1 MCMVCLYKQQS
12 HLLKL
17 CTILLFSFT
26 CGGCRNKIAGAATN
40 MVPMRMVWQ
49 LVLLALV
56 AATAIASADRTTY
69 IVHTDASKMVEL
81 NSLNKQPREWYEA
94 ILNSVKKPE
103 AHDDEDEDEESLAPE
118 LLYTYETTMNGFAA
132 KLTTKQYQSLTD
144 IDGVLFVTPDE
155 MLNLHTTYSTHF
167 LGLEFGRGLWNE
179 SSLASDVI
187 VGVLDTGIWPE
198 HISFHDRGLPQVPAR
213 WKGTCEKGS
222 NFSATNCNKK
232 LIGARAF
239 LKGYE
244 AINGQINGTKD
255 FRSPRDSNGHGTHTA
270 STAAGNMIPKASL
283 YGMANGIAS
292 GMRFTSRIAAY
303 KVCWDRGCASS
314 DILAAIEQAV
324 ADGVD
329 VLSLSLGGLPRP
341 YYQDS
346 MAIAAFGAME
356 KGVFFSC
363 SAGNSGP
370 IPSTV
375 GNMAP
380 WMMTVAASYTDR
392 TFPTKVTLSN
402 GKTFKGSS
410 LYSGARKTNQL
421 PIVYKETAGGIR
433 AEFCINGSLSSTLV
447 KGKIVLCDRGLNG
460 RTEKGFV
467 VKSAGGA
474 GMILLNSPIQGEE
487 LFADPHVLP
496 ATTVGASAAKSIK
509 GYYLQNKN
517 LTATIS
523 FYGTRYG
530 ARAPVVAAFSSRG
543 PSLVDPYVV
552 KPDITTPGVNILAA
566 WPPTISPTE
575 LKNDN
580 RRVQFNIVSGTS
592 MSCPHLS
599 GIAALVKSVHKDWS
613 PAAIKSAIM
622 TSAYTH
628 DNKQHLISDAYVTKS
643 TKFATPFSF
652 GSGHANPEG
661 ASDPGLVYDISG
673 EDYLHYLCSINYTD
687 AQVSILGR
695 KKYSCPKVKKGQRLQ
710 PGDLNYPSF
719 SVVFEAFKKGTTTYT
734 YKRTVTNVGT
744 PKISY
749 KVFVEKPKNVKIS
762 VEPQVLTFK
771 KLGQKLSYK
780 VSFTGSGANITTRS
794 GISLFGSLVWVG
806 GHYSVRSPIAV
817 TWQ

>member
-1 MCMVCLYKQQS
+1 MATMRMLW
-12 HLLKL
+12 L
-17 CTILLFSFT
+17 ILL
-26 CGGCRNKIAGAATN
+26 C
-40 MVPMRMVWQ
+40 
-49 LVLLALV
+49 LV
-56 AATAIASADRTTY
+56 AATTIASADRTTY
-69 IVHTDASKMVEL
+69 IIHTDESKVVEL
-81 NSLNKQPREWYEA
+81 KSLNKQPREWYEG
-94 ILNSVKKPE
+94 ILNSIKKP
-103 AHDDEDEDEESLAPE
+103 ASQDDEDEESLAPE
-118 LLYTYETTMNGFAA
+118 LLYTYETTMSGFAA
-132 KLTTKQYQSLTD
+132 KLTTKQYRSLTD
-144 IDGVLFVTPDE
+144 IDGVLSVAPDM
-155 MLNLHTTYSTHF
+155 MLSLHTTYSTHF
-167 LGLEFGRGLWNE
+167 LGLEPGRGLWNK
-179 SSLASDVI
+179 SSLVSDVI

-198 HISFHDRGLPQVPAR
+198 HISFQDKGLTQVPSR
-213 WKGTCEKGS
+213 WKGTCEKGT

-232 LIGARAF
+232 LIGAKAF
-239 LKGYE
+239 FKGYE
-244 AINGQINGTKD
+244 AINGRINGTD
-255 FRSPRDSNGHGTHTA
+255 EFRSARDSNGHGTHTA
-270 STAAGNMIPKASL
+270 STAAGNAIPGASL
-283 YGMANGIAS
+283 FGMAKGIAS

-303 KVCWDRGCASS
+303 KVCWGRGCASS
-314 DILAAIEQAV
+314 DILAAIDQAV

-346 MAIAAFGAME
+346 MAIAAFGAMQ

-380 WMMTVAASYTDR
+380 WMMTVAASYVDR
-392 TFPTKVTLSN
+392 VFPTKVKLSN
-402 GKTFKGSS
+402 GKTFTGSS
-410 LYSGARKTNQL
+410 LYSVAKKTKQL
-421 PIVYKETAGGIR
+421 PLVYKETAGGKR
-433 AEFCINGSLSSTLV
+433 AEFCINGSLSSSLV
-447 KGKIVLCDRGLNG
+447 KGKIVLCDRGSNG

-474 GMILLNSPIQGEE
+474 GMILLNSPTQGEE
-487 LFADPHVLP
+487 LFADSHVLP
-496 ATTVGASAAKSIK
+496 ATTVGASAAKAIK
-509 GYYLQNKN
+509 EYYILNKN
-517 LTATIS
+517 STASIS

-543 PSLVDPYVV
+543 PSLVDPYVI
-552 KPDITTPGVNILAA
+552 KPDITAPGVNILAA

-628 DNKQHLISDAYVTKS
+628 DNKGHLISDAYVSKS
-643 TKFATPFSF
+643 TKFATPFAF
-652 GSGHANPEG
+652 GSGHVDPER

-673 EDYLHYLCSINYTD
+673 EDYLHYLCSINYTN
-687 AQVSILGR
+687 AQLTILAR
-695 KKYSCPKVKKGQRLQ
+695 KKYSCPSEKQGKSLQ
-710 PGDLNYPSF
+710 PGDLNYPAF
-719 SVVFEAFKKGTTTYT
+719 AVVFDAFQRGKTTLT

-749 KVFVEKPKNVKIS
+749 KVFVIKPKNVKIN
-762 VEPQVLTFK
+762 VKPKVLTFK
-771 KLGQKLSYK
+771 KLGEKQSYS
-780 VSFTGSGANITTRS
+780 VSFTGSGANITSRS
-794 GISLFGSLVWVG
+794 GVSLFGSLMWMG
-806 GHYSVRSPIAV
+806 AHYSVRSPIAV